1 MEQSKT
7 ELDLNQVRVLVVE
20 DVVDSREIITIYLEQ
35 IGATV
40 KAVSNAAEALQA
52 IENFQ
57 PSLLI
62 SDIYMP
68 ERDGFWLIE
77 RLRNLQPKSLSTI
90 PAIAVTAAARDSDRD
105 SILAAG
111 YDVYISKPFIFS
123 NLAYSIELALS
134 KQQNPT
140 DCIGKK

>member
-1 MEQSKT
+1 MEKRKT
-7 ELDLNQVRVLVVE
+7 ELHLNQLRVLVVE
-20 DVVDSREIITIYLEQ
+20 DVVDSRELLSIYLEQ
-35 IGATV
+35 IGAKV
-40 KAVSNAAEALQA
+40 KAVTNALEALQA
-52 IENFQ
+52 IENFR

-77 RLRNLQPKSLSTI
+77 RLRSSERESLATI

-111 YDVYISKPFIFS
+111 YDAYISKPFIFS
-123 NLAYSIELALS
+123 NLAASIEMIL
-134 KQQNPT
+134 
-140 DCIGKK
+140 GKKDPYKLCQ